1 MPRLIQPLILA
12 LILLLGLLMPF
23 GSAVAQ
29 VGPLRGAPAPVS
41 ASSPEESTSLMRW
54 MTAQQR
60 DAALKFRR
68 LLIDLR
74 DGGSWLT
81 LLTAVGAAFLYG
93 IFHAAGP
100 GHGKMLVISYFL
112 GRESRLGEGVRMG
125 IRIAVTHVASALII
139 VAVLFLLFDGKPA
152 PDFESSREIRLIAYA
167 GIIALGLWFLLEATQ
182 RVQKGLAPSDCG
194 HDHGHHHGHHHG
206 HENHG
211 HENHGHENHGHGHQP
226 IALSRADRWRARL
239 TGWMA
244 GAVPCTGA
252 IIVLIFCA
260 ANGLWLVGLAMV
272 SAIAVGMALTMTG
285 LGLLTL
291 LGRGWVGRW
300 ANNTQRAGFWSLVI
314 ALAGPALVT
323 LGGVFLLVLT
333 L

>member
-12 LILLLGLLMPF
+12 LILLLGLLMPL
-23 GSAVAQ
+23 APTLAQ
-29 VGPLRGAPAPVS
+29 VGPMRGAPAPVS
-41 ASSPEESTSLMRW
+41 TPSPEESTSLMRW
-54 MTAQQR
+54 MAAQQR

-112 GRESRLGEGVRMG
+112 GREARLGEGVRMG

-167 GIIALGLWFLLEATQ
+167 GIIALGLWFLLEAIQ
-182 RVQKGLAPSDCG
+182 RVQKGLAPADCG
-194 HDHGHHHGHHHG
+194 HDHGHHHGH
-206 HENHG
+206 E
-211 HENHGHENHGHGHQP
+211 HGHGHHLTAP
-226 IALSRADRWRARL
+226 SPADRWRARL

-272 SAIAVGMALTMTG
+272 SAIAVGMALTMTS
-285 LGLLTL
+285 LGLLTV

-300 ANNTQRAGFWSLVI
+300 ASKPQRAGFWSLVI

>member
-1 MPRLIQPLILA
+1 MSRLILPLVLRLFL
-12 LILLLGLLMPF
+12 LIGLLMPL
-23 GSAVAQ
+23 APVVAQ
-29 VGPLRGAPAPVS
+29 VGPMRGAPAPVS
-41 ASSPEESTSLMRW
+41 AAGPEESGSLMRW
-54 MTAQQR
+54 MAAQQR

-74 DGGSWLT
+74 NGDSWPT
-81 LLTAVGAAFLYG
+81 LLTAMGAAFFYG

-112 GRESRLGEGVRMG
+112 GREARLGEGVRMG
-125 IRIAVTHVASALII
+125 VRIALTHVASALVI
-139 VAVLFLLFDGKPA
+139 VAVLFWLFDGKPA

-182 RVQKGLAPSDCG
+182 RVQKGLAPADCG
-194 HDHGHHHGHHHG
+194 H
-206 HENHG
+206 E
-211 HENHGHENHGHGHQP
+211 HGHGHGHEHQLTAP
-226 IALSRADRWRARL
+226 ADRWRARL
-239 TGWMA
+239 TGWVA

-252 IIVLIFCA
+252 VIVLIFCA
-260 ANGLWLVGLAMV
+260 ANGLWLVGLLMV

-291 LGRGWVGRW
+291 LGREWVSRW
-300 ANNTQRAGFWSLVI
+300 ANNSRRADFWSLVI

>member
-1 MPRLIQPLILA
+1 MSRLILRLLLLLA
-12 LILLLGLLMPF
+12 LLVPLAP
-23 GSAVAQ
+23 AVAQ
-29 VGPLRGAPAPVS
+29 IGPMRGAPAPT
-41 ASSPEESTSLMRW
+41 ATASPEESNSLMRW
-54 MTAQQR
+54 MAVQQR

-81 LLTAVGAAFLYG
+81 LLTAVSAAFLYG
-93 IFHAAGP
+93 VFHAAGP

-112 GRESRLGEGVRMG
+112 GREARLGEGVRMG
-125 IRIAVTHVASALII
+125 VRIALTHVASALLI

-167 GIIALGLWFLLEATQ
+167 GIIALGLWFLLEAAE
-182 RVQKGLAPSDCG
+182 RVRKGLAPADCG
-194 HDHGHHHGHHHG
+194 HDHGHHHDHTHG
-206 HENHG
+206 HDHTR
-211 HENHGHENHGHGHQP
+211 
-226 IALSRADRWRARL
+226 LSPADRWRARL

-252 IIVLIFCA
+252 ILVLIFCA
-260 ANGLWLVGLAMV
+260 ANGLWLVGLLMV

-291 LGRGWVGRW
+291 VGRGWVSRW
-300 ANNTQRAGFWSLVI
+300 ANRTPRAGFWSLVI